1 MTVSN
6 EKILIDQHFQPEIL
20 IYFCFI
26 WILENVR
33 VVLCQKFKIVFITE
47 TLIMKCLEWSF
58 NETYVERNEWLNND
72 KISMKKKLQIDSKN
86 SSLIKNISSNCEN
99 EVLSEIKFVG

>member
-47 TLIMKCLEWSF
+47 TLIMECL
-58 NETYVERNEWLNND
+58 NNDIEWLNND

-86 SSLIKNISSNCEN
+86 LSLIKNISSNCEN

>member
-47 TLIMKCLEWSF
+47 TLIMECL
-58 NETYVERNEWLNND
+58 NNDIEWLNND